1 MSLRAQLDACRH
13 AFEATTPPSVA
24 AALQDSIAELAQ
36 TGLVRHAIKA
46 GEMAPPFRLRRRDGG
61 FVSLSDVLDRGPA
74 VISFFR
80 GAWCPFCNLA
90 MQALARAQTEIEQ
103 LGATLAGLSPF
114 LGSEGSSIL
123 PVLSDTGCRIAARYR
138 IAFTVRPQ
146 FQAAYLALGYPSGA
160 EGRPNSWV
168 LPLPATYVVD
178 RNGRVVL
185 SYVDTDYRTRLEPA
199 EIIVALGHL
208 RAKATANQSF

>member
-13 AFEATTPPSVA
+13 AFEATAPPSVA

-36 TGLVRHAIKA
+36 TGLVRHAAKA
-46 GEMAPPFRLRRRDGG
+46 GEMAPSFRLRSREGG
-61 FVSLSDVLDRGPA
+61 FVSLSEVLDRGPA

-90 MQALARAQTEIEQ
+90 MRALARAQSEIGQ
-103 LGATLAGLSPF
+103 FGATLLGLSPF
-114 LGSEGSSIL
+114 LDSEGSSIL
-123 PVLSDTGCRIAARYR
+123 PLLSDPGCRIAARYR
-138 IAFTVRPQ
+138 IAFTVPPQ
-146 FQAAYLALGYPSGA
+146 FQPAYLALGYPSGG
-160 EGRPNSWV
+160 EGGPNRWV

-185 SYVDTDYRTRLEPA
+185 SYVDADFRTRLEPA
-199 EIIVALGHL
+199 EIIVALTHL
-208 RAKATANQSF
+208 RARAKANQSN